1 MCLFHGVPPSL
12 VRYPHPKHG
21 KPAHTPHFSIILTQY
36 HSYRNI
42 TKYMNKALFSTQQDK
57 NSPGFRAKGG
67 RGGLAPPLARAVLPN
82 CLRET
87 AAVVRRHRTVRAV
100 LALALAD
107 IVKYEK
113 STKIKKKIRSN

>member
-1 MCLFHGVPPSL
+1 M
-12 VRYPHPKHG
+12 
-21 KPAHTPHFSIILTQY
+21 
-36 HSYRNI
+36 
-42 TKYMNKALFSTQQDK
+42 
-57 NSPGFRAKGG
+57 
-67 RGGLAPPLARAVLPN
+67 ARAVLPN

>member
-1 MCLFHGVPPSL
+1 
-12 VRYPHPKHG
+12 
-21 KPAHTPHFSIILTQY
+21 
-36 HSYRNI
+36 
-42 TKYMNKALFSTQQDK
+42 MNKCPTLHTTNK

-87 AAVVRRHRTVRAV
+87 AAVVVLRHRAVRAV

-107 IVKYEK
+107 IVKYKK